1 MKNCRLC
8 PRRCGALR
16 IEGRMGFCGE
26 TDRLRVARAAL
37 HFWEEPCI
45 SGEKGSGTV
54 FFTGCTLRC
63 VYCQNH
69 QISGGG
75 VGKEISVERLAE
87 IFLELKEQG
96 ANNINL
102 VTPTHFVPQIVA
114 ALEMAKQRGM
124 DLPVVYNTSGYERIE
139 TLKRLE
145 GYVDVYL
152 PDFKYLDSRHAKRYS
167 MAEDYPEVAK
177 RALAEMVRQTGTPV
191 FDEQGRMQKG
201 VIVRHLLLPG
211 CLNDAKKIVAYL
223 HETYG
228 NQIYMSLMSQY
239 TPLDT
244 LDREKYPELAKTVSK
259 KAYDWLVEYAIALG
273 VEQAFIQEGD
283 VAKESFIPSFQ
294 LEGV

>member
-1 MKNCRLC
+1 MRGCTLC
-8 PRRCGALR
+8 PRGCGVDR
-16 IEGRMGFCGE
+16 EVTVGVCGE
-26 TDRLRVARAAL
+26 TQKVRAARAAL

-69 QISGGG
+69 RISTGD
-75 VGKEISVERLAE
+75 VGKEITIERLAE
-87 IFLELKEQG
+87 VFMELKEQG

-102 VTPTHFVPQIVA
+102 VTPTHFVPQIIS
-114 ALEMAKQRGM
+114 ALEIAKERGM
-124 DLPVVYNTSGYERIE
+124 DIPVVYNTSGYESVE
-139 TLKRLE
+139 TLRRLE

-167 MAEDYPEVAK
+167 KAEDYPEVAK
-177 RALAEMVRQTGTPV
+177 KALAEMVRQTGAPV
-191 FDEQGRMQKG
+191 FDENGIIKKG

-211 CLNDAKKIVAYL
+211 CLNDGKKIVEYL
-223 HETYG
+223 HRTYG

-244 LDREKYPELAKTVSK
+244 LDRETYPELGKKVSRK
-259 KAYDWLVEYAIALG
+259 SYDWLVDYAISLG
-273 VEQAFIQEGD
+273 VEQAFIQEED
-283 VAKESFIPSFQ
+283 VADESFIPSFR

>member
-1 MKNCRLC
+1 MKGCSLC
-8 PRRCGALR
+8 PRVCGVNR
-16 IEGRMGFCGE
+16 QEKTGFCGE
-26 TDRLRVARAAL
+26 KSLVRVARAAL

-45 SGEKGSGTV
+45 SGEQGSGTV

-69 QISGGG
+69 QISAGD
-75 VGKEISVERLAE
+75 VGKEISIERLAE
-87 IFLELKEQG
+87 IFLELKSQG
-96 ANNINL
+96 VNNMNL
-102 VTPTHFVPQIVA
+102 VTPTHFVPQIIE
-114 ALEMAKQRGM
+114 ALQIARERGM
-124 DLPVVYNTSGYERIE
+124 DLPVVYNTSGYESLE
-139 TLKRLE
+139 TLRMLE

-152 PDFKYLDSRHAKRYS
+152 PDFKYLDKKHAKKYS
-167 MAEDYPEVAK
+167 KAEDYPEVAK
-177 RALAEMVRQTGTPV
+177 KAIAEMVRQTGAPV
-191 FDEQGRMQKG
+191 FDEKGMIKKG

-211 CLNDAKKIVAYL
+211 CLNDAKKIVEYL
-223 HETYG
+223 YQTYG

-244 LDREKYPELAKTVSK
+244 LDREAYPELARKVSEK
-259 KAYDWLVEYAIALG
+259 SYDWLVDYAIDLG